1 MIIKC
6 VCEWCQKTKKKCEHI
21 HVKYTHTDRERERD
35 THTYPQGMR
44 TPGVGTPGV
53 GTPGWGPSLWFQ
65 VGLKFTQRCGNPSVA
80 VQGSN
85 ISYHRLQH
93 CTQSD
98 TWKAVGSC
106 WKAVGSCWKSVW
118 RSVITN
124 RSATQ
129 ATPTP
134 MNWTTSMLGWSNSRL
149 SDQNR
154 TRSCF
159 LNDLNILTIDTFLVF
174 NLAALACR
182 RDIAMPGLIHR
193 TVLGTGPNHF
203 YSWIEV
209 DNNPPRLSQRLNPT
223 QGRRIVERPDL
234 IRLEIG
240 Q

>member
-1 MIIKC
+1 M
-6 VCEWCQKTKKKCEHI
+6 ESSWQLLESSWQLL
-21 HVKYTHTDRERERD
+21 E
-35 THTYPQGMR
+35 
-44 TPGVGTPGV
+44 
-53 GTPGWGPSLWFQ
+53 
-65 VGLKFTQRCGNPSVA
+65 
-80 VQGSN
+80 
-85 ISYHRLQH
+85 ISWR
-93 CTQSD
+93 SD
-98 TWKAVGSC
+98 G
-106 WKAVGSCWKSVW
+106 
-118 RSVITN
+118 SVITN
-124 RSATQ
+124 RAATQ

-149 SDQNR
+149 SDQNH

>member
-1 MIIKC
+1 M
-6 VCEWCQKTKKKCEHI
+6 HAL
-21 HVKYTHTDRERERD
+21 H
-35 THTYPQGMR
+35 
-44 TPGVGTPGV
+44 
-53 GTPGWGPSLWFQ
+53 L
-65 VGLKFTQRCGNPSVA
+65 SVA
-80 VQGSN
+80 VHRLN

-154 TRSCF
+154 TRSWF

-209 DNNPPRLSQRLNPT
+209 DINPPRLSQRLNPT

-240 Q
+240 QWSLFGLIRIYNLLPETISNGDAIPGTWYGRRYHVQRPRPLHLKTAARMNRIHFIVWV